1 VSAPRLYR
9 VATAIPLCLA
19 AGTLGCRPAI
29 PPVEPS
35 FVAEWMHD
43 HYGLIRSERLSPPVA
58 ARVTAY
64 AAVALYEGLAT
75 GSKTLRSI
83 AGQLNGLDSLPRPP
97 AGAELDPELVALEAQ
112 STVLDTIY
120 REGLPQTKAA
130 LAAVTDSLRQARLA
144 PGVSAAI
151 GRESATYGHRLG
163 FAILDWARRDGF
175 DTTRSLKWA
184 AATGKQYW
192 VNTSDESQYVAQNL
206 SAARDY
212 VAIDNPA
219 AALRPGS
226 ASERALIVN
235 RPKSSSIST
244 VRAVNP
250 VGATEP
256 YWGVLRPFVLKTADE
271 CPSAPPYPYSEDHE
285 SAFYRDA
292 MVVFDESHKLDDA
305 RHKTVLFWADNP
317 GQSGT
322 PTGHWLSIAGQ
333 MVAQLHLDADRAAE
347 LYLLASLAQA
357 DAFIATWKVKY
368 ETMVVRPVTY
378 INRLIDPKWRTD
390 IITPSFPE
398 YPSGHSV
405 QSAAAAAVMT
415 GLLGDHVA
423 FDDSTGLALGHPV
436 RRFDSFWAAATE
448 AAKSRLYGGIHY
460 PAAVFKGQD
469 FGRCIGQKA
478 LERVRTKR

>member
-1 VSAPRLYR
+1 
-9 VATAIPLCLA
+9 
-19 AGTLGCRPAI
+19 
-29 PPVEPS
+29 
-35 FVAEWMHD
+35 MHD

-64 AAVALYEGLAT
+64 SAVALYEGLAT
-75 GSKTLRSI
+75 GSKTLRSL
-83 AGQLNGLDSLPRPP
+83 AGQLNGLDSLPRPA
-97 AGAELDPELVALEAQ
+97 AGTEVDPELVALEAQ

-130 LAAVTDSLRQARLA
+130 LAAVTDSLRQARL
-144 PGVSAAI
+144 GRGISAAI

-163 FAILDWARRDGF
+163 LAILDWARRDGF
-175 DTTRSLKWA
+175 DTTRTLKWVA
-184 AATGKQYW
+184 TTGKQYW
-192 VNTSDESQYVAQNL
+192 VNTADESQYVVQNL

-212 VAIDNPA
+212 VALDNPA
-219 AALRPGS
+219 ASLRPGS
-226 ASERALIVN
+226 ASDRALIVN
-235 RPKSSSIST
+235 RPKASTIST
-244 VRAVNP
+244 VKAVNP

-256 YWGVLRPFVLKTADE
+256 YWGTLRPFVLKAADE
-271 CPSAPPYPYSEDHE
+271 CPSAPPYPYSEDRQ
-285 SAFYRDA
+285 SAFYQDA
-292 MVVFDESHKLDDA
+292 MVVFDESHKLDDE

-322 PTGHWLSIAGQ
+322 PTGHWLSIGGQ

-347 LYLLASLAQA
+347 VYLLASLAQA
-357 DAFIATWKVKY
+357 DAFIATWKIKF

-390 IITPSFPE
+390 IITPPFPE

-405 QSAAAAAVMT
+405 QSASAATVMT

-436 RRFDSFWAAATE
+436 RRFESFWAAATE

-469 FGRCIGQKA
+469 FGRCIGGKT
-478 LERVRTKR
+478 LERVRTRR